1 MYFEPTNFEEY
12 VSKLAQG
19 LYKPPAEAWFY
30 IENRLQGNKI
40 VQRRISA
47 IKFSIA
53 ASITILFSFGA
64 YYFLNLSFIPA
75 QELSQ
80 GLINLNEKHLSESLS
95 TNYEPI
101 QDLPKIN
108 ASQSNQSL
116 SEVELSKINSEKT
129 SIQLLSLRNTTQLIP
144 NIQSHVRFLPTN
156 QNSLYSTKTKINLK
170 KSSSSLWSISTTV
183 APSYN
188 QLSIKNDITKS
199 ESNGTWQFS
208 AEILAK
214 RKINKW
220 LSVQSGLAFNP
231 VGLRTNNVYVIYSTA
246 SDKMLETVRAKS
258 PYGNICLKS
267 PHFAITNY
275 DNYLNIIEIPEKNF
289 QHSRAA
295 IEQQLYYIELPMVLS
310 VNASKLGFRNI
321 CANVGFAPGVL
332 IGNRFNIYSDIGN
345 IGGKTE
351 VSDKFS
357 YSLQASL
364 EYSYP
369 VSKNFNLLFEPTFKY
384 NLKRIE
390 GTTSGVHPVSFQF
403 KIGASFR

>member
-19 LYKPPAEAWFY
+19 SYKPPAEAWFY
-30 IENRLQGNKI
+30 IENQLQVNKI
-40 VQRRISA
+40 AQRRITA
-47 IKFSIA
+47 IKLSIA
-53 ASITILFSFGA
+53 ASITILFTFGA
-64 YYFLNLSFIPA
+64 YYFLNLSFIPT

-95 TNYEPI
+95 ASYEPI
-101 QDLPKIN
+101 QDLPKGN
-108 ASQSNQSL
+108 ESQSNPSH
-116 SEVELSKINSEKT
+116 SEVELSNINSEKT
-129 SIQLLSLRNTTQLIP
+129 SIQLLSLRNTTQLIS
-144 NIQSHVRFLPTN
+144 NNQSRVRFLPTN
-156 QNSLYSTKTKINLK
+156 QNSLNSTKSKFKLK
-170 KSSSSLWSISTTV
+170 NSSRNLWSISTTV
-183 APSYN
+183 APSYT
-188 QLSIKNDITKS
+188 QLSIKNDITQS
-199 ESNGTWQFS
+199 ETNGIWQFS
-208 AEILAK
+208 GEVLAK

-220 LSVQSGLAFNP
+220 ISVQSGLAFNP

-258 PYGNICLKS
+258 PYGNIGLNS
-267 PHFAITNY
+267 PYFAITNY

-289 QHSRAA
+289 QHSRAT

-310 VNASKLGFRNI
+310 VNVSKLGFRNI

-384 NLKRIE
+384 NLKKIE
-390 GTTSGVHPVSFQF
+390 GTTSGVHPVSFQL